1 MVLVSDGF
9 LCEFSQRRYSRDR
22 ESLVDISC
30 RARRLLTSFAKIHL
44 SHPTALLRVAKMFHD
59 LNVPWSPN
67 DRELQRTITF
77 LDECE
82 L

>member
-1 MVLVSDGF
+1 MVLVLDGF
-9 LCEFSQRRYSRDR
+9 LCEFSQRRCSRDR
-22 ESLVDISC
+22 ESLVNISW
-30 RARRLLTSFAKIHL
+30 TFTTFAKIYL
-44 SHPTALLRVAKMFHD
+44 SHPTALLRTAKMFHD

-67 DRELQRTITF
+67 DRELQRTIAF